1 MHDRHNLPSVSHYH
15 IILTARYPFHCTVND
30 MSESRP
36 RLVVVDT
43 FSLVFQVFHAIPPM
57 SSPTGLPTNA
67 LFGLARDLMSLRGDK
82 PDFLVC
88 ALDLDGPT
96 FRQEL
101 YPEYKAH
108 RPPMPH
114 ELALQIP
121 HVTRMF
127 EAIGVAYMGVPGFE
141 ADDVMATLVKAGVE
155 QGYDVVLCTTDKDC
169 RQLLGPHVRLL
180 NLRRQTHYDT
190 ASLKEDWGVEPG
202 QVIDLQALVG
212 DATDNVPGAP
222 GIGPKTAA
230 KLLEEFGSLEGL
242 HANIDKVKGKKGA
255 VLKENWHKV
264 ELSRKL
270 VALRDDVPLEADWNA
285 WKLAAIDS
293 VRAAKFFREMGF
305 RSLTR
310 QVEEMAPAAAQFK
323 QPAPTGTRQG
333 DLFAQ
338 ADDAP
343 EKTETAAPSSWDYS
357 QYRVATTP
365 DQLQQCLDELIKQSR
380 FAIDLETTG
389 LNQETCQIVGISLSW
404 KDGEGWYLPIL
415 APDGDAHL
423 DSATTLQQ
431 LKPIL
436 ENPKPGKV
444 NQNIKFDWRVLAAQG
459 IEMRGIVGDTMV
471 ADYLLHAGERSHGL
485 DELSRRYLGHRMIPI
500 TDLIGPSGRKTPQK
514 RMDQVPVEQ
523 VARYACE
530 DADAAWRLT
539 GLLESAL
546 AETGSRLPE
555 LYRNLEVPLVEVL
568 ARMERAGILIDTAR
582 LNVISEEMRIEL
594 AEIESNIYEMAGRP
608 FNVQSLPQLRQ
619 VLFEEMGLPIQGKT
633 GTTGEASTDQ
643 ESLEKLVALNLP
655 ASALPRLLLR
665 HRQISKLK
673 GTYVDALP
681 DLAGSDGRVRASF
694 NQTVTATGRLSSS
707 DPNLQNI
714 PVRRDEGQQ
723 IRQAFIAP
731 PGHVLISADY
741 SQIELRLLAHL
752 TGDSALINAF
762 QRGID
767 VHAAVAAEI
776 YGTPVEMVDDAMR
789 RTAKMVNFGVI
800 YGISAFGLAQRLG
813 VQRDQASAFIDAYFA
828 RYPTVLAWQEAL
840 LDSALTNGYVETF
853 LGRRRA
859 ITGLKPTRSYRNRTQ
874 PEREAI
880 NMAVQGSAADLI
892 KLAMLKL
899 DRALATSGTASRLVL
914 QIHDELLVECPVSAQ
929 ATTASLV
936 RAAMRGAL
944 DDHGGLLVPL
954 DVDVSA
960 GPNWLDVEAI
970 TDDNA

>member
-1 MHDRHNLPSVSHYH
+1 
-15 IILTARYPFHCTVND
+15 
-30 MSESRP
+30 MSETRP

-57 SSPTGLPTNA
+57 SSPKGLPTNA
-67 LFGLARDLMSLRGDK
+67 LFGLARDLMSLRASK
-82 PDFLVC
+82 PDFLLC
-88 ALDLDGPT
+88 ALDLDGTT

-108 RPPMPH
+108 RPPMPQD
-114 ELALQIP
+114 LALQIP
-121 HVTRMF
+121 HVTRLF
-127 EAIGVAYMGVPGFE
+127 EAIGVPYLGVAGFE
-141 ADDVMATLVKAGVE
+141 ADDVMATLVRAGVE
-155 QGYDVVLCTTDKDC
+155 RGFDVVLCTTDKDC
-169 RQLLGPHVRLL
+169 RQLLGPHVSLL

-190 ASLKEDWGVEPG
+190 AALKDDWGVTPS
-202 QVIDLQALVG
+202 QVVDLQSLVG
-212 DATDNVPGAP
+212 DTSDNIPGAP

-242 HANIDKVKGKKGA
+242 HANLDKVKGKKGEI
-255 VLKENWHKV
+255 LKENWAKV
-264 ELSRKL
+264 ELSRQL
-270 VALRDDVPLEADWNA
+270 VLLRDDVPVVPNWEA
-285 WKLAAIDS
+285 WKLAPIDT
-293 VRAAKFFREMGF
+293 VRAAAFFREMGF

-310 QVEEMAPAAAQFK
+310 QVEEMAPLAAPIKSATASL
-323 QPAPTGTRQG
+323 PRQG

-338 ADDAP
+338 VEDTPAEP
-343 EKTETAAPSSWDYS
+343 ETTLPSPWDYS
-357 QYRVATTP
+357 HYHVVTTNEE
-365 DQLQQCLDELIKQSR
+365 LKRCLEELSRQPR
-380 FAIDLETTG
+380 FAIDLETTS
-389 LNQETCQIVGISLSW
+389 LNQETCQIVGISLCW
-404 KDGEGWYLPIL
+404 KDGESWYLPLL
-415 APDGDAHL
+415 APQGDARL

-436 ENPKPGKV
+436 ENPQHGKV

-546 AETGSRLPE
+546 AETGPRLPD
-555 LYRNLEVPLVEVL
+555 LYRDLEVPLVEVL
-568 ARMERAGILIDTAR
+568 ARMERAGILIDTSR
-582 LNVISEEMRIEL
+582 LKAISEEMRSEL
-594 AEIESNIYEMAGRP
+594 AEIETQIYEIAGRP

-619 VLFEEMGLPIQGKT
+619 VLFEELSLPIQGKT

-655 ASALPRLLLR
+655 GSALPRHLLR

-681 DLAGSDGRVRASF
+681 DLAGQDGRVRASF

-752 TGDSALINAF
+752 TGDSALIDTF

-776 YGTPVEMVDDAMR
+776 YGTSVNTVDDAMR

-828 RYPTVLAWQEAL
+828 RYPTVLAWQETL
-840 LDSALTNGYVETF
+840 LDNALAHGYVETF

-859 ITGLKPTRSYRNRTQ
+859 ITGLKANRSHRNRTQ

-899 DRALATSGTASRLVL
+899 DRALTESETSSRLVL
-914 QIHDELLVECPVSAQ
+914 QIHDELVLECPVA
-929 ATTASLV
+929 ATHATAALV

-944 DDHGGLLVPL
+944 DAHGGLKVPL

-960 GPNWLDVEAI
+960 GPNWLDVEDI
-970 TDDNA
+970 PDDNP